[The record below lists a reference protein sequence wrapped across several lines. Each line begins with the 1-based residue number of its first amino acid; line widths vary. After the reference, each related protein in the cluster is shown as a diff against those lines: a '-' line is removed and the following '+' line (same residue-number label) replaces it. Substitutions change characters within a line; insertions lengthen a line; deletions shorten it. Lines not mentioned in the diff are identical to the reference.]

1 MVCGGQLRHFGGHH
15 GGCACHM
22 THGVAYDGQSREVRV
37 ICVLEGCA
45 GEKAQG
51 GAIFN
56 VKAHMKGDSYGV
68 WGSVKA
74 VVVATILIY
83 LAI

>member
-1 MVCGGQLRHFGGHH
+1 MVCGGQLRHFDGHH

-37 ICVLEGCA
+37 MCMLEGCA

-56 VKAHMKGDSYGV
+56 VKAYMKVIDMVCGGQLRLLWWPPY
-68 WGSVKA
+68 
-74 VVVATILIY
+74 
-83 LAI
+83 